1 MEIANPKSLDE
12 NQIKV
17 IRDHIALVL
26 TKVTPNVYIP
36 KLSSPTL
43 DPNYF
48 PGQTFPAPTNP
59 LQNLPFYTTPPNYC
73 TPIVTCS
80 TDIKAGTGISAT
92 NVTSETYSSGVHSNN
107 VGSTLEC
114 KSNAAQN
121 MPITDDLLKK
131 MSKMNRQATG
141 NLC

>member
-1 MEIANPKSLDE
+1 MNSQDFIYWLNGFMEIANPKSLDE

-48 PGQTFPAPTNP
+48 PIFQAKHFQLRLTLYKTYRFIPHH
-59 LQNLPFYTTPPNYC
+59 QI
-73 TPIVTCS
+73 IV
-80 TDIKAGTGISAT
+80 
-92 NVTSETYSSGVHSNN
+92 H
-107 VGSTLEC
+107 
-114 KSNAAQN
+114 
-121 MPITDDLLKK
+121 LL
-131 MSKMNRQATG
+131 
-141 NLC
+141 